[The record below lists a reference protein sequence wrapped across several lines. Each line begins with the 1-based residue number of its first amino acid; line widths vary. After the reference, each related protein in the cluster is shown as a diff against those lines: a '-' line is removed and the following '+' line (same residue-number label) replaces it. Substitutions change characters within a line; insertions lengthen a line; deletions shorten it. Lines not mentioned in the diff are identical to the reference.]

1 MMRLFFFIKT
11 YLRKSLI
18 LTICLIFSVNLFSQR
33 NRNMDQQPI
42 ADRTY
47 WVDLLYRISEPVLS
61 RMSKGELK
69 KNMPVEFSPA
79 WDNRNNNVAYME
91 AFGRLMYGVAPWL
104 SLPDD
109 ETPEGKQRKQ
119 LREWA
124 LASYANAVDPDNP
137 DYLLW
142 SGSGQVLVD
151 AAFLANSFI
160 RAPKV
165 LWEPLD
171 AVTKERYINQFKS
184 LRNIR
189 PGYNNWILF
198 RAMIEVFL
206 ASINEEYDVYALD
219 ISIRKM
225 NEWYLGDGWY
235 GDGQEF
241 SFDYYNSF
249 VIQPMLVEIIEVM
262 DEKNISGP
270 VTFDLTLRRMQR
282 YNQLMERLISPE
294 ASFPAIGRSMTY
306 RMGVFQTL
314 ALSAWKYGLPA
325 TMTNGQVRNALT
337 SVMKRMFSM
346 EGNFNQEGF
355 LQLGFAGHQPDM
367 ADSYTN
373 TGSLYL
379 TSVVFLP
386 LGLPAGHPFWTSPAE
401 EWTSLKAWNGQ
412 PFPKDY
418 HESIKQ

>member
-1 MMRLFFFIKT
+1 MMRLYGLLKT
-11 YLRKSLI
+11 THLKLLI
-18 LTICLIFSVNLFSQR
+18 IVTSLIFSTNILAQR
-33 NRNMDQQPI
+33 DLNTEQQPI
-42 ADRTY
+42 TDRTY
-47 WVDLLYRISEPVLS
+47 WVDLLYRISEPVL
-61 RMSKGELK
+61 RNMSKGELK
-69 KNMPVEFSPA
+69 QHMPVDFSPS

-91 AFGRLMYGVAPWL
+91 AFGRLMNGIAPWL
-104 SLPDD
+104 DLPDD
-109 ETPEGKQRKQ
+109 DTSEGKQRKQ

-124 LASYANAVDPDNP
+124 LLSYANAVNPDNP

-142 SGSGQVLVD
+142 NGSGQVLVD

-160 RAPKV
+160 RAPKT

-171 AVTKERYINQFKS
+171 AVTKERYINEFKS

-189 PGYNNWILF
+189 PAYNNWLLF
-198 RAMIEVFL
+198 RAMIELFL
-206 ASINEEYDVYALD
+206 ASIDEEYDAYALD

-235 GDGQEF
+235 GDGSEF

-262 DEKNISGP
+262 NDKNISSP
-270 VTFDLTLRRMQR
+270 VSFDLTLRRMQR
-282 YNQLMERLISPE
+282 YNQLLERLISPE

-314 ALSAWKYGLPA
+314 SLSAWKYGLPA

-337 SVMKRMFSM
+337 CVMKRMFSV
-346 EGNFNQEGF
+346 EKNFNQEGF
-355 LQLGFAGHQPDM
+355 LQLGFVGHQPEM
-367 ADSYTN
+367 SDSYTN

-379 TSVVFLP
+379 TSFVFLA
-386 LGLPAGHPFWTSPAE
+386 LGLPANHPFWTVPAE
-401 EWTSLKAWNGQ
+401 EWTSLKAWSGK